1 MENGKDYRIDLELG
15 KICYFD
21 EISNSFSSET
31 TYIDGV
37 NQFI

>member
-1 MENGKDYRIDLELG
+1 MENGRDYRIDLDLG

-37 NQFI
+37 N